1 MKRFTLMLIMIL
13 FAYLNLFGAT
23 IAGTVYLET
32 IEQTIADVTLELY
45 VLEGDDFNVYVSTTE
60 SGQNGQFT
68 FDGLEYG
75 MYNILVYYQDQIV
88 DDITDIALS
97 PATEPINGLEIIINP
112 TILPQGNLHVD
123 VEADPSVQNIYISI
137 FDNNSQSYY
146 EELVVQ
152 NEVTF
157 SDISVGE
164 YILTTGGFGLELYIY
179 DGATSY
185 EDATLI
191 EVLEDETTNVTI
203 SLTGYEEQFY
213 TISGNVSSSHG
224 EVIGQATVL
233 LIPLSNN
240 GSSSWNYVDEYY
252 QITNAA
258 GDYSITVPEGEY
270 ELSVSARFF
279 SPTFWPGTQ
288 NPLEAVPIDI
298 SSNLFNID
306 FEIFFVNDEGFT
318 VSGEVNVIDD
328 DSELPVYV
336 IAVSSDEDDDD
347 YIEVVTVRDDGSYDI
362 SLDESGEYFLL
373 ATTSGVFPVYYPD
386 VYDWEDAQVLQVESD
401 IEDIN
406 FTLNQPENQGIET
419 VAGVV
424 TNDDGSGVSGATVLL
439 YDQNDIPVTFTTTN
453 SNGEYSLT
461 YLASN
466 DYAFNVTKMYYQSY
480 SEDINT
486 GEQSSV
492 DAVINMVNPTP
503 VSETNT
509 VVQPYLLSN
518 YPNPFNPETTI
529 TYYVGSSGNVEVEVY
544 NILGQKV
551 KTLVQ
556 DDKSR
561 GLHSVIWNGKD
572 DNSNPVSSGIYL
584 YKIKSGKYSKTKKM
598 ILMK

>member
-1 MKRFTLMLIMIL
+1 
-13 FAYLNLFGAT
+13 
-23 IAGTVYLET
+23 
-32 IEQTIADVTLELY
+32 
-45 VLEGDDFNVYVSTTE
+45 
-60 SGQNGQFT
+60 
-68 FDGLEYG
+68 
-75 MYNILVYYQDQIV
+75 
-88 DDITDIALS
+88 
-97 PATEPINGLEIIINP
+97 
-112 TILPQGNLHVD
+112 
-123 VEADPSVQNIYISI
+123 
-137 FDNNSQSYY
+137 
-146 EELVVQ
+146 
-152 NEVTF
+152 
-157 SDISVGE
+157 
-164 YILTTGGFGLELYIY
+164 
-179 DGATSY
+179 
-185 EDATLI
+185 
-191 EVLEDETTNVTI
+191 
-203 SLTGYEEQFY
+203 
-213 TISGNVSSSHG
+213 
-224 EVIGQATVL
+224 
-233 LIPLSNN
+233 
-240 GSSSWNYVDEYY
+240 
-252 QITNAA
+252 
-258 GDYSITVPEGEY
+258 
-270 ELSVSARFF
+270 
-279 SPTFWPGTQ
+279 
-288 NPLEAVPIDI
+288 VPIDI

-556 DDKSR
+556 GDKST
-561 GLHSVIWNGKD
+561 GLHSVWNGKD